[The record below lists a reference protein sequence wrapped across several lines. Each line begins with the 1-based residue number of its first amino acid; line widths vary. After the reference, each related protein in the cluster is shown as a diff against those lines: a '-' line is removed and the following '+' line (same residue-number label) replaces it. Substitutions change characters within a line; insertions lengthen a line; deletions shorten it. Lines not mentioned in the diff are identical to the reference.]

1 MIVVARPEEKAG
13 PEPGAHQRRR
23 HESEAA
29 CRTTLSATLAR
40 GAVPGCTGD
49 RWVVHQGRSCSRRR
63 GEPGTVPRG
72 CAPASAPRDPRNRL
86 RALWPSKAQVRQRR
100 STPGRGRRGMGGCG
114 VGRGGEGWGGEGRT
128 KAGDRQ
134 DVDWGSAEERNEGSQ
149 HSTVVHCAA
158 DKLFPCPTAARSRRK
173 VPHATA
179 KRSRERVEV
188 GVRKSPRHRKSLPAQ
203 HHDAGFVRPSSL
215 CYSALVLLGQ
225 VMLRE
230 VPSRSSRG
238 HRRCRGARARHGP
251 SEAAHST

>member
-1 MIVVARPEEKAG
+1 MRRDRSGPPRRKGGTRARSPPATPPRIRGSLPHHAQRHAREGRGAGLHGGSVGSAPGTLLLPKKGRTRNCAAGLCPSVRPTGSANPSPSTVAVKG
-13 PEPGAHQRRR
+13 SGT
-23 HESEAA
+23 SEAQHTGK
-29 CRTTLSATLAR
+29 RTT
-40 GAVPGCTGD
+40 G
-49 RWVVHQGRSCSRRR
+49 HRR
-63 GEPGTVPRG
+63 
-72 CAPASAPRDPRNRL
+72 
-86 RALWPSKAQVRQRR
+86 
-100 STPGRGRRGMGGCG
+100 M
-114 VGRGGEGWGGEGRT
+114 RGGEGWGGEGRT

-179 KRSRERVEV
+179 KRGRERVEV
-188 GVRKSPRHRKSLPAQ
+188 GVRNSPRHRKSLPEQ

-215 CYSALVLLGQ
+215 CYIALVLLGQ

-238 HRRCRGARARHGP
+238 HRRCRGARARHGS
-251 SEAAHST
+251 SEAVHSM